1 MMKRFYLAELNMARA
16 LYPLEDPRMAEFVA
30 NLDAINGLAERSP
43 GFIWRLVNINGST
56 TTVRL
61 FDDPLLLVN
70 LSVWETVD
78 ALFDYVYRSQH
89 LEFWKRRHE
98 WFSHDERSG
107 TVMWWIPADQLPT
120 LEEAV
125 VRLEQLQRIGPTV
138 EAFTFKQRFAV
149 PQL

>member
-70 LSVWETVD
+70 LSVWETELSSEGRFCSSSWGEMRERRPMFAKCVRCHHPL
-78 ALFDYVYRSQH
+78 AQSHRIHSRCRSH
-89 LEFWKRRHE
+89 WLRF
-98 WFSHDERSG
+98 
-107 TVMWWIPADQLPT
+107 
-120 LEEAV
+120 
-125 VRLEQLQRIGPTV
+125 GP
-138 EAFTFKQRFAV
+138 
-149 PQL
+149 